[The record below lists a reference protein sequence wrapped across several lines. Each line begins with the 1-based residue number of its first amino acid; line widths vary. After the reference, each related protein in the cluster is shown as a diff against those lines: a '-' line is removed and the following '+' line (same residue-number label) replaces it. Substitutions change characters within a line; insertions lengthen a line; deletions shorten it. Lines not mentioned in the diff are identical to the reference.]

1 MQEPEKNHIS
11 VTWLTLSIGV
21 ATLGISGIGL
31 GIQRLQGLPAV
42 FAVIALLLLVAFCGY
57 AVKLLEIK
65 ASAQGNQKE

>member
-11 VTWLTLSIGV
+11 VTWLTLGIGV

-31 GIQRLQGLPAV
+31 EIQRLQGIPAV

-57 AVKLLEIK
+57 AVKLLATK
-65 ASAQGNQKE
+65 ASAQGNHKE